1 MKNWLRAIAGASCV
15 LAAGVASAA
24 IVPEASRFD
33 ALVVHDPSSTLGVV
47 AGAPESVEGWNVWY
61 DDRTG
66 APMLAQGSGLR
77 WIEPSDATDAGRLE
91 TLARSFVSAGRSWIR
106 IDPSQLVLNT
116 AGTGAI
122 EPGRWVVVF
131 DRAIGGIPV
140 EGERL
145 TLYVNRGKLVSFGSD
160 RWGAGTPSGQPR
172 LTRDAALTVLRAYMG
187 LGTTDVVETVQ
198 PGSRSYVAVPTGSG
212 SFEHRL
218 AWTFALRVDGER
230 GTWVGKID
238 ADSGRVL
245 AFYDEHMYASVEG
258 GVYPVSN
265 DQNCA
270 DGGCEVGGYPMPFIS
285 VTVGRSAVATGD
297 MGIFSCTKGAKR
309 SEASLTGPYVRIQD
323 LCGNGV
329 VSGSCTAGIDFGTSA
344 GTDCTS
350 PQGTSGNTHAARTN
364 YYHLNRI
371 KEKARFWLPANTWVT
386 QQLVSK
392 PNTSG
397 SCNAFWNGSVN
408 FYRSGGGC
416 RNAGEI
422 AGVVNHEYGHGLD
435 QNDGGNY
442 DNPSEAY
449 ADVVAI
455 LQERNSCVGRGFF
468 QSGNCSGYG
477 DSCLNCSGIRDMN
490 FAARTRNT
498 PATPQNFTGALCG
511 GGGGPCGRE
520 VHCESYVPS
529 EAVFDLAT
537 RDLPASGLDAETSWQ
552 LAERLFY
559 QSRQGSGG
567 NAFNCSSGGAFS
579 DGCNASSWF
588 NKLRNADDD
597 DGNLANGTP
606 HAAAI
611 YSAFARH
618 NIACGAATD
627 AANLNSSTCPALAK
641 PTISAAAGTGAV
653 TLSWSAVSG
662 ATGYYVLRSD
672 VGCDFSQNVVAT
684 VASPAT
690 SYVDDSLPAGLPVY
704 YRVQARGA
712 SAACESAVSS
722 CISTSGQ

>member
-1 MKNWLRAIAGASCV
+1 MRNWLRAIAGAGCA

-33 ALVVHDPSSTLGVV
+33 ALVVHDPSATLGVV
-47 AGAPESVEGWNVWY
+47 AGAPEQVDGWSVWT
-61 DDRTG
+61 DRRTG
-66 APMLAQGSGLR
+66 TPMLAQGSGLR
-77 WIEPSDATDAGRLE
+77 WFGESDAVDARRLE
-91 TLARSFVSAGRSWIR
+91 SFARDFATAGRSWMR
-106 IDPSQLVLNT
+106 IDPSQLVLDT
-116 AGTGAI
+116 DGSGAI
-122 EPGRWVVVF
+122 APGRWVVVF
-131 DRAIGGIPV
+131 DRAIGGVPV

-145 TLYVNRGKLVSFGSD
+145 TFYVNRGNLVAFGAD
-160 RWGAGTPSGQPR
+160 RWGTGAPTGQPR
-172 LTRDAALTVLRAYMG
+172 LERDAALTILRAYMG
-187 LGTTDVVETVQ
+187 LEATDRVETVRS
-198 PGSRSYVAVPTGSG
+198 GSRSYIAVPGAEG
-212 SFEHRL
+212 AFEHRL
-218 AWTFALRVDGER
+218 AWSFALRVDGER
-230 GTWVGKID
+230 GTWVGKVD

-245 AFYDEHMYASVEG
+245 AFYDEHLYASVEG
-258 GVYPVSN
+258 GVYPLSN

-270 DGGCEVGGYPMPFIS
+270 DGGCEIGGYPMPYIG
-285 VTVGRSAVATGD
+285 VTVGRTPVSTGD
-297 MGIFSCTKGAKR
+297 MGVFGCSKGAKR
-309 SEASLTGPYVRIQD
+309 SEATLTGPYVRTQD

-329 VSGSCTAGIDFGTSA
+329 VSGSCTSGIDFGTST

-350 PQGTSGNTHAARTN
+350 PQGTSGNTHAARTA

-386 QQLVSK
+386 QQLISK

-397 SCNAFWNGSVN
+397 TCNAFWNGSVN

-435 QNDGGNY
+435 QNDGGGY

-449 ADVVAI
+449 GDVIAI

-468 QSGNCSGYG
+468 QGGTCSGYG
-477 DSCLNCSGIRDMN
+477 DSCLTCSGIRDMD
-490 FAARTRNT
+490 FAARARNT
-498 PATPQNFTGALCG
+498 PATPQNFTGFYCG

-529 EAVFDLAT
+529 EAIYDLAT
-537 RDLPASGLDAETSWQ
+537 RDLPASGLDADTSWQ

-567 NAFNCSSGGAFS
+567 AAFNCTAGGAYS

-618 NIACGAATD
+618 NIACGTAAD
-627 AANLNSSTCPALAK
+627 VSNLNGSGCPTLAK
-641 PTISAAAGTGAV
+641 PTISTTAGTGAV
-653 TLSWSAVSG
+653 TVSWSAVAG
-662 ATGYYVLRSD
+662 ASSYYVLRSE

-690 SYVDDSLPAGLPVY
+690 SYVDDGLPAGLPVY

-712 SAACESAVSS
+712 DDACESPVSACVS
-722 CISTSGQ
+722 ASGL